1 MNDITSMIRRDIV
14 DDVSINSHGVKI
26 EIKSG
31 GLFGRRKKLY
41 LSGTI
46 GTEMEK
52 EKVSR
57 IAEHHAGDA
66 YEVVDDLSVKA
77 SSSNPQI

>member
-1 MNDITSMIRRDIV
+1 MNDITSMIRRDIE

-26 EIKSG
+26 EIQSG
-31 GLFGRRKKLY
+31 GLFVRRKKLY
-41 LSGTI
+41 LSGTV
-46 GTEMEK
+46 GSEMEK

-66 YEVVDDLSVKA
+66 YEVVNDLSVRA
-77 SSSNPQI
+77 TSSDP

>member
-1 MNDITSMIRRDIV
+1 MSDITSIIRRDIE

-31 GLFGRRKKLY
+31 GLFGRKKLY
-41 LSGTI
+41 LSGTV
-46 GTEMEK
+46 GTETEK

-57 IAEHHAGDA
+57 IAEHHAGNA

-77 SSSNPQI
+77 TSSNP